1 MSCLKRAE
9 PEHGCKNCSGK
20 GKQMNTAAL
29 DQAIEKGVIMLLVF
43 TPLAF
48 GTVFQWSALLMQI
61 TAFCLLLILLLKNTS
76 INCTMSLMP
85 ARSAFAIAAVVF
97 AGVAGLFLLQMLPLP
112 EKLLGLIS
120 PSSLAVYK
128 KFGNYA
134 AGTLHTISI
143 NPYATRQELF
153 NLLAY
158 AAVFYVIV
166 KHYRTKEQIH
176 SLIKT
181 VLRIAGFL
189 VIFAIIQKLTWNGR
203 IFWFYPVDE
212 GLRSGAGIWGPY
224 INRNH
229 FAGYMEMVIP
239 LGLALLIYSSPDIK
253 TLPGVPLSV
262 RMARL
267 RASGN
272 LAPFILLFLGIL
284 VMSTCLLMTLSRGG
298 IAAFGISS
306 LFFAWITNKRR
317 SVKKKTLLLLVI
329 IGTVILVAVLPA
341 VWDQVEQRFE
351 GLQADSNIG
360 RLPVWKESLGII
372 KDYPLLGSGFGTFEN
387 TYMRYQRPASSLLLY
402 THAHNDYLELM
413 TDAGIAGFFLTISLV
428 LIFFISIYRAW
439 RTRHNKFS
447 ICFGA
452 GGLTSF
458 VAIGIHSIADFN
470 MHIPA
475 NALLLSVI
483 AGITYASVFNLPA
496 GNESS
501 APVLNKR
508 RRLPVLVAVAIV
520 CLLLYLPMRD
530 LIADYYFRKVPDI
543 LHDKSNKYL
552 VAKPISAETLPD
564 YIDAIGSLNTAI
576 RLSPDRSIFFH
587 SMADLY
593 TRLGTWSRSMKAM
606 KTDTPPGMPAS
617 EEAFAIAISNLRQAI
632 ALEPTNPDYHLALGL
647 LYGDVLGDQA
657 GSETELNRALDAF
670 PANPGLRYA
679 VAKYYLRT
687 GMKGNA
693 LEQARLLA
701 DIDKSYILPDTTQNR
716 LMIAQRTD
724 SYLEV
729 LYNSY
734 LFAALDIAWLAAKD
748 PDVVKG
754 TAPDTP
760 DAKRVVQAYI
770 EWRGIEE

>member
-1 MSCLKRAE
+1 MK
-9 PEHGCKNCSGK
+9 
-20 GKQMNTAAL
+20 TATL
-29 DQAIEKGVIMLLVF
+29 DQAIEKGVILLLIF

-48 GTVFQWSALLMQI
+48 GAVYQWSALLMQI
-61 TAFCLLLILLLKNTS
+61 TAFCLLLILLLKNAS
-76 INCTMSLMP
+76 INGTMSLMP
-85 ARSAFAIAAVVF
+85 ARSAFAIAAVLF
-97 AGVAGLFLLQMLPLP
+97 GGLAGLFLLQMLPLP

-128 KFGNYA
+128 KFGSYA
-134 AGTLHTISI
+134 TCTLHTISI

-166 KHYRTKEQIH
+166 KHYRTKEQLH

-181 VLRIAGFL
+181 VFSIAGFL

-203 IFWFYPVDE
+203 VFWFYPVDE
-212 GLRSGAGIWGPY
+212 GLRSGSGIWGPY

-239 LGLALLIYSSPDIK
+239 LGLALLIYSSPGIK

-262 RMARL
+262 RAARFL
-267 RASGN
+267 ASDN
-272 LAPFILLFLGIL
+272 LVPFSLLFLGIL
-284 VMSTCLLMTLSRGG
+284 VMSACLFMTLSRGG
-298 IAAFGISS
+298 ITAFGVSA

-317 SVKKKTLLLLVI
+317 SLKKKTLMLVL
-329 IGTVILVAVLPA
+329 IGAVILVAVVLA
-341 VWDQVEQRFE
+341 GWDRLEQRLE
-351 GLQADSNIG
+351 GFQTERNIG
-360 RLPVWKESLGII
+360 RLPVWKESFGII
-372 KDYPLLGSGFGTFEN
+372 KDYPLLGSGFGTFEY

-413 TDAGIAGFFLTISLV
+413 TDAGIAGFCLTLSLI
-428 LIFFISIYRAW
+428 LIFFISLYRAW
-439 RTRHNKFS
+439 RLRHNKFA
-447 ICFGA
+447 ICVGA

-458 VAIGIHSIADFN
+458 VAIGIHSITDFN
-470 MHIPA
+470 LHIPA

-496 GNESS
+496 GNGSS
-501 APVLNKR
+501 APVLHKS

-530 LIADYYFRKVPDI
+530 LIADYYFRKVPGI
-543 LHDKSNKYL
+543 LHDKSTEYL
-552 VAKPISAETLPD
+552 VAKPISAENLPD

-587 SMADLY
+587 TMADLY
-593 TRLGTWSRSMKAM
+593 TRLGTWSRTMKAM

-617 EEAFAIAISNLRQAI
+617 EEAFALAISNLRQAI

-647 LYGDVLGDQA
+647 LYGDVLGDPA
-657 GSETELNRALDAF
+657 GSDAELNRALDAF
-670 PANPGLRYA
+670 PANPALRYA

-701 DIDKSYILPDTTQNR
+701 DIDKSYIFLDTTQNR
-716 LMIAQRTD
+716 LTIEQRTD
-724 SYLEV
+724 AYLGV

-734 LFAALDIAWLAAKD
+734 LFAALDIAWLASKD

-754 TAPDTP
+754 IAPDTP
-760 DAKRVVQAYI
+760 DARRVVQAYI